1 MRKILI
7 SLVIPVI
14 KDWKPDLQ
22 DRLLN
27 RAMKTPT
34 QHQTGSS
41 GWTLLNLLIS
51 VSIIAILTSLA
62 LPAFSRLAWD
72 QRRVSA
78 VNSLVHT
85 LHLAR
90 SEAIKRAQIVV
101 LCPTEASGTCLE
113 RAGPWTDGWMVFV
126 NLDRDH
132 PPRRDPGEPIIY
144 MVSAPPGVDIHA
156 TRRAFIMRPV
166 TVRSTNG
173 TVTFC
178 DPVGRMTGRAVI
190 VSYSGRPR
198 TSDRDLRCPSP

>member
-1 MRKILI
+1 MRFGI
-7 SLVIPVI
+7 
-14 KDWKPDLQ
+14 
-22 DRLLN
+22 RLTYS
-27 RAMKTPT
+27 AMKTPK
-34 QHQTGSS
+34 QFQNNSP

-51 VSIIAILTSLA
+51 VSIIAIFTSLA

-101 LCPTEASGTCLE
+101 LCPTDPAGTCLE

-132 PPRRDPGEPIIY
+132 PPRRDPGEPIIH
-144 MVSAPPGVDIHA
+144 MAAAPSGVDIHA
-156 TRRAFIMRPV
+156 NRSAFVMRPV

-178 DPVGRMTGRAVI
+178 DPGGTMTGRSVI
-190 VSYSGRPR
+190 VSYTGRPR
-198 TSDRDLRCPSP
+198 TSDRDLRCPGP